1 MHRVPL
7 FKPRRSDAR
16 MFTSLMM
23 LAAEANSVVALRMM
37 KLMRGGNG
45 ARSEAERMVR
55 EKIDASLEATT
66 SLVAGAS
73 GERIVR
79 RYRKRVAANAKRL
92 SRLSSNRSQKRKDA
106 ASIAGKSES
115 TMRGWCDEHGLGRRI
130 GGGTWSVS
138 KVALAMFLDGDMKA
152 LRAYHAGDR
161 TGELVAAY
169 FRRAG
174 IAP

>member
-1 MHRVPL
+1 MSLATNRALSTVTPL
-7 FKPRRSDAR
+7 REVFLDERKILSPFDKRECIN
-16 MFTSLMM
+16 LKE
-23 LAAEANSVVALRMM
+23 AA
-37 KLMRGGNG
+37 
-45 ARSEAERMVR
+45 
-55 EKIDASLEATT
+55 D
-66 SLVAGAS
+66 
-73 GERIVR
+73 
-79 RYRKRVAANAKRL
+79 
-92 SRLSSNRSQKRKDA
+92 
-106 ASIAGKSES
+106 IAGKSES